1 MCDPT
6 NQIEKTGQ
14 DAQAIAYTHAITCV
28 IKKKQAWADDEKPN
42 QCKAAWADI
51 ALTKF

>member
-1 MCDPT
+1 MHADFYTHQNSGACGGICMCDPT

-28 IKKKQAWADDEKPN
+28 IKKK
-42 QCKAAWADI
+42 
-51 ALTKF
+51 